1 MAQSEPRS
9 VQLQLCKLQDPS
21 GGFGLFV
28 LVLLWLFCYRDR
40 TVMFCFQVLA
50 LSASALVENG
60 SEHILSIQK
69 SLNESDSLFRIKV
82 QFVSLNKFR

>member
-1 MAQSEPRS
+1 
-9 VQLQLCKLQDPS
+9 
-21 GGFGLFV
+21 
-28 LVLLWLFCYRDR
+28 
-40 TVMFCFQVLA
+40 MFCFQVLA

-69 SLNESDSLFRIKV
+69 SLNESDSLFRIKA